1 MTSLFSSGRL
11 TGLVLSAGFV
21 AALTAPASAQQT
33 LLPQIK
39 PGQANPADVEP
50 AEGAAPVWPVQP
62 AEAEDAAQQA
72 DDAPADKPAT
82 ADASDPDMKD
92 IDVSKLDWSQLAA
105 DATPVADAK
114 AKAPGSKKAA
124 AGDDMKWSS
133 QNQAN
138 GSSAVS
144 VKQSVSPYWD
154 ARVGADMTVAREP
167 TTMSELLA
175 EKSTNGGNVPQ
186 SSGSAWA
193 AVTAPGAGSLW
204 DKTAVEAR
212 VDPGSDQSKLGTSI
226 SKQLPLANQYSVTLQ
241 NGYNVTEQGTVA
253 VPGLTGR
260 TTRSYETEQS
270 AKLDIGNTG
279 TSVTAGQSLSSG
291 DDKWLRKI
299 GAEQKLSDGV
309 TVSGAIGETPQG
321 ATSKSISAGWKKSW

>member
-1 MTSLFSSGRL
+1 MTSLLSSGRL
-11 TGLVLSAGFV
+11 TALALSAGFV
-21 AALTAPASAQQT
+21 AALASPASAQQT
-33 LLPQIK
+33 SLTQVK
-39 PGQANPADVEP
+39 PEQVAP
-50 AEGAAPVWPVQP
+50 APVWPVQP
-62 AEAEDAAQQA
+62 AEAEEA

-82 ADASDPDMKD
+82 ADANDPDMKD

-105 DATPVADAK
+105 DASPAADAK
-114 AKAPGSKKAA
+114 TKAAAAKKAA
-124 AGDDMKWSS
+124 DGSDLKWSS
-133 QNQAN
+133 QSEAN

-167 TTMSELLA
+167 TTMSELLE

-186 SSGSAWA
+186 SSGTAWA
-193 AVTAPGAGSLW
+193 AITAPGAGSLW

-226 SKQLPLANQYSVTLQ
+226 SKQVPLAGQYSVTLQ
-241 NGYNVTEQGTVA
+241 NGYNVIEQGTVA
-253 VPGLTGR
+253 VPGLSGR
-260 TTRSYETEQS
+260 TTHSYEADQS
-270 AKLDIGNTG
+270 AKLDIGDSG

-309 TVSGAIGETPQG
+309 TVSGAIGETAQG
-321 ATSKSISAGWKKSW
+321 TTSKSVTAGWKKSW

>member
-1 MTSLFSSGRL
+1 MVLAL
-11 TGLVLSAGFV
+11 AVGLV
-21 AALTAPASAQQT
+21 ALPARAQQT
-33 LLPQIK
+33 LTQVK
-39 PGQANPADVEP
+39 PAQGNP
-50 AEGAAPVWPVQP
+50 APVWPVQP
-62 AEAEDAAQQA
+62 AEAEEEA
-72 DDAPADKPAT
+72 DNAPADKPAT
-82 ADASDPDMKD
+82 ADATDPAMKD
-92 IDVSKLDWSQLAA
+92 IDVSKLDWGQLAA
-105 DATPVADAK
+105 DAAPAADAK
-114 AKAPGSKKAA
+114 ANDKAKTAGPKKAA
-124 AGDDMKWSS
+124 DGSDMKWSGHD
-133 QNQAN
+133 QAN

-154 ARVGADMTVAREP
+154 ARVGADMTVAPQP

-186 SSGSAWA
+186 SSGTAWA

-226 SKQLPLANQYSVTLQ
+226 SKQVPLADQNSVTLQ
-241 NGYNVTEQGTVA
+241 NGYNMTEQGTVA
-253 VPGLTGR
+253 VPGLSGR
-260 TTRSYETEQS
+260 TTRSYATDQS

-309 TVSGAIGETPQG
+309 TISGSVGETAQG
-321 ATSKSISAGWKKSW
+321 ATNKSVTAGWKKSW